1 MMLILLIITGMLS
14 VTVCTSIPNIIM
26 FVLETKMC
34 LKQVFKYPKLTWKF
48 QLNNSG
54 FQLCV
59 LASCLWT
66 ITLRKP

>member
-34 LKQVFKYPKLTWKF
+34 FKQVFKYLKLT
-48 QLNNSG
+48 
-54 FQLCV
+54 
-59 LASCLWT
+59 
-66 ITLRKP
+66 